1 MYIFLIRRIR
11 GVAQPDSEAN
21 RPASNNQNY
30 TATYHATFFGVHSTV
45 TNDTENHTYMQQL

>member
-1 MYIFLIRRIR
+1 MYIFLIRR

-30 TATYHATFFGVHSTV
+30 TATYHATFFGVHSTM